1 MAETIV
7 REWIADYKSLRSAE
21 IHSFSCTISQNNELI
36 QAVFTVLEEKRYH
49 EEFLEPV
56 CQQFFSF
63 YRSREENLQNFA
75 RQYIPTLIGL
85 YLSSVAKGNR
95 KNVHC
100 VEVVLLGI
108 YNLEVIDS
116 SGKSACLSFRIPLL
130 SKPSIYHEPMSLSHT
145 ILSERAVSTLEYA
158 ESRTITV
165 GPYAEVEKINASN
178 RLLVMTVLMWLYN
191 QNIGSMPTFS
201 HMSVCKMCSRIVKQG
216 FNRTNRPN
224 YGSDCSSGYNNPHPR
239 PIARIPLSSP
249 FLLEV
254 IHAVYFAMFNG
265 FGSIGM
271 QSLEEL
277 HNRAMQ
283 EMMSDV
289 LLVTSAIRNSLKTNQ
304 SGQPI
309 DGPMGISVALSPTT
323 VVSSV
328 SRAITNASFRAKK
341 LPDDIPIQEHE
352 GNENHL
358 SSINEEAEDTE
369 NQQSNPKPKK
379 HGNSSSSV
387 MTKVG
392 VLQLRKGKDKK
403 KDRDS
408 LNGDIVDNGKV
419 NGKTNES
426 PASNSAEDLEVRFSN
441 GDQVSY
447 RNSYPCRTDLPTP
460 KSPLGSSI
468 PSEDGFDY
476 KDLNNAKYVNHSN
489 PGSEVV
495 ITNEGCVLK
504 SILHRSESSN
514 GIQNSSLQTAV

>member
-7 REWIADYKSLRSAE
+7 REWIADYKTLRSAE

-49 EEFLEPV
+49 EEFLESV

-145 ILSERAVSTLEYA
+145 MLSERAVSTLEYA
-158 ESRTITV
+158 ETRTITV

-178 RLLVMTVLMWLYN
+178 R
-191 QNIGSMPTFS
+191 
-201 HMSVCKMCSRIVKQG
+201 IVKQG
-216 FNRTNRPN
+216 FNRTSRPN
-224 YGSDCSSGYNNPHPR
+224 YGSECSTGYNNPHPR

-254 IHAVYFAMFNG
+254 IHGVYFATFNG
-265 FGSIGM
+265 FGSVGM

-289 LLVTSAIRNSLKTNQ
+289 LLVTNAIRNSLKTNQ
-304 SGQPI
+304 SGQPS

-352 GNENHL
+352 TNENHL
-358 SSINEEAEDTE
+358 SAINEEAEDAE

-408 LNGDIVDNGKV
+408 VNGDIVDNGKV
-419 NGKTNES
+419 NGKTNETS
-426 PASNSAEDLEVRFSN
+426 ASNSADDLEVRFSN

-460 KSPLGSSI
+460 KSPLGSNI
-468 PSEDGFDY
+468 PGEDGFDY